1 MGRNHKWA
9 AGFGL
14 SCFLLLIFS
23 PEKKQQMFNS
33 FIFADYE
40 RKSYL
45 YIHTAVQHEYEESV
59 YYVPWQ
65 PPYFH

>member
-1 MGRNHKWA
+1 M
-9 AGFGL
+9 
-14 SCFLLLIFS
+14 SCRIWTQLFFIIDIF
-23 PEKKQQMFNS
+23 PRKKKQQMFNS

-59 YYVPWQ
+59 YYVP
-65 PPYFH
+65 